1 MKFAIVLVALLGF
14 CAAEKVRFDNYRVYK
29 LTINDE
35 EQLRA
40 VQQLEDQDRGYT
52 FWDFPAAVGQ
62 EVDIVVPPHKFAD
75 IQEFSAAYGTPIEV
89 KINNVQELFDQE
101 NPLVTPR
108 SFGWTAYYRTADIY
122 EWLDHILEEFPGVTS
137 GFVAGQSYE
146 GRQIRGMKISYKEGN
161 KGIVIEA
168 HIHAREWISSAT
180 ATYVINELLRSND
193 PEVRDIAENTD
204 WYIIPVTNPDGL
216 EYTKDV
222 NRMWRKTRRPNSGST
237 CVGTDPNRNY
247 AYNWMQGG
255 ASTNPCSETYAGP
268 QAFSESETRTTTEW
282 VYNNIQDL
290 RVYVSFHSYGQYILS
305 PWGHT
310 TTSAPNYN
318 HLREIMEASRTRI
331 AAVYGT
337 QYTIG
342 STAATLY
349 VASGTSHDHFYG
361 QQDNNIQIAYTFE
374 FRDRGQYGFALP
386 ASQIIPNSIETVQGL
401 IGFLADIKCEMKVF
415 GVLLVISLLGGNW
428 AEKVKFNDYKVFTV
442 QPETEDQLKALRSLE
457 HDSVASFD
465 FWTSAKNVGQK
476 SDIMVAPGQMDE
488 FRTFLE
494 ENHLEASTY

>member
-52 FWDFPAAVGQ
+52 FWDFPAGVGQ

-75 IQEFSAAYGTPIEV
+75 IEEFSAAYGTPIEL

-108 SFGWTAYYRTADIY
+108 SFGWTAYYRTDDIY
-122 EWLDHILEEFPGVTS
+122 EWLDHILEEFPDVTS

-146 GRQIRGMKISYKEGN
+146 GRQIRGIKISYKTGN

-247 AYNWMQGG
+247 AYNWMREYLKCLVMGL
-255 ASTNPCSETYAGP
+255 
-268 QAFSESETRTTTEW
+268 
-282 VYNNIQDL
+282 VDL
-290 RVYVSFHSYGQYILS
+290 LS
-305 PWGHT
+305 
-310 TTSAPNYN
+310 
-318 HLREIMEASRTRI
+318 
-331 AAVYGT
+331 
-337 QYTIG
+337 
-342 STAATLY
+342 
-349 VASGTSHDHFYG
+349 
-361 QQDNNIQIAYTFE
+361 
-374 FRDRGQYGFALP
+374 
-386 ASQIIPNSIETVQGL
+386 L
-401 IGFLADIKCEMKVF
+401 I
-415 GVLLVISLLGGNW
+415 S
-428 AEKVKFNDYKVFTV
+428 
-442 QPETEDQLKALRSLE
+442 
-457 HDSVASFD
+457 
-465 FWTSAKNVGQK
+465 
-476 SDIMVAPGQMDE
+476 
-488 FRTFLE
+488 
-494 ENHLEASTY
+494 